1 VKILIA
7 TDAWTP
13 QVNGVVTT
21 LTSLVSKL
29 SENHEVK
36 VIEPSLFTSLP
47 IPVYPE
53 IRASIDVF
61 NSKKI
66 LKDFQPDAI
75 HISTEGPI
83 GIYLRNYLVRKRIP
97 FTTAVHTKFPDYLK
111 DLMGLPTSITN
122 EFLKWFHSGAVR
134 TLVNTPSHQREL
146 ESIGI
151 QNLKI
156 WNRAIDKSIFRPLLL
171 EEVDP
176 YYLYVGRV
184 SKEKNLEAFF
194 RLDLDLPKVVV
205 GEGPQLK
212 EYKKKFPDVNF
223 IGYKFGDELAEIYS
237 NARVKVFPSLTDTFG
252 LVMLEANAC
261 GTPVAA
267 YPVTGP
273 IDVIS
278 SGLNGYYDQDLKNA
292 IEKAS
297 SVDRTSC
304 FDFADQYSW
313 DNVAK
318 QFLDTLER
326 M

>member
-1 VKILIA
+1 MKILIA

-21 LTSLVSKL
+21 LTSLVSEL
-29 SENHEVK
+29 SKNHEVK

-122 EFLKWFHSGAVR
+122 EFLKWFHSGAAR
-134 TLVNTPSHQREL
+134 TLVNTHSHQREL

-156 WNRAIDKSIFRPLLL
+156 WNRAIDKSIFRPIIS
-171 EEVDP
+171 EELDP

-184 SKEKNLEAFF
+184 SREKNLEAFF
-194 RLDLDLPKVVV
+194 SLDLDLPKVVV

-212 EYKKKFPDVNF
+212 EYKKKFSEVNF

-278 SGLNGYYDQDLKNA
+278 NGINGYYNQDLKSA
-292 IEKAS
+292 IEKACS
-297 SVDRTSC
+297 INRASC
-304 FDFADQYSW
+304 FEFADQFSW
-313 DNVAK
+313 SNVAK
-318 QFLDTLER
+318 QFLDTLIR
-326 M
+326 L

>member
-1 VKILIA
+1 MKILIA

-122 EFLKWFHSGAVR
+122 EFLKWFHSGASR
-134 TLVNTPSHQREL
+134 TLVNTPSHQKEL

-156 WNRAIDKSIFRPLLL
+156 WNRAIDKSVFRPLLL

-176 YYLYVGRV
+176 YYLYVGRI

-212 EYKKKFPDVNF
+212 EYKKKYSDVNF
-223 IGYKFGDELAEIYS
+223 IGYKFGHQLAEIYS

-278 SGLNGYYDQDLKNA
+278 NGLNGFYDPDLKTA

-304 FDFADQYSW
+304 FEFADQYSW

-318 QFLDTLER
+318 QFINTLIR
-326 M
+326 L

>member
-1 VKILIA
+1 MKILIA

-134 TLVNTPSHQREL
+134 TLVNTPSHQIEL

>member
-1 VKILIA
+1 MKILIA

-29 SENHEVK
+29 SKNHEVK

-304 FDFADQYSW
+304 FEFADQYSW

>member
-1 VKILIA
+1 MKILIA

-134 TLVNTPSHQREL
+134 TLVNTPSHQIEL

-318 QFLDTLER
+318 QFLETLER

>member
-1 VKILIA
+1 MKILIA

-156 WNRAIDKSIFRPLLL
+156 WNRAIDKSVFRPLLS
-171 EEVDP
+171 EELDP

-184 SKEKNLEAFF
+184 SREKNLEAFF
-194 RLDLDLPKVVV
+194 SLDLDLPKVVV

>member
-1 VKILIA
+1 MKILIA

-29 SENHEVK
+29 SKNHEVK

-111 DLMGLPTSITN
+111 DLIGLPTSITN
-122 EFLKWFHSGAVR
+122 EFLKWFHSGASR
-134 TLVNTPSHQREL
+134 TLVNTPSHQKEL

-156 WNRAIDKSIFRPLLL
+156 WNRAIDKSVFRPSLL

-176 YYLYVGRV
+176 YYLYVGRI
-184 SKEKNLEAFF
+184 SREKNLEAFF

-212 EYKKKFPDVNF
+212 EYKKKYSDVNF
-223 IGYKFGDELAEIYS
+223 IGYKFGHQLAEIYS

-278 SGLNGYYDQDLKNA
+278 NGLNGFYDPDLKTA

-304 FDFADQYSW
+304 FEFADQYSW

-318 QFLDTLER
+318 QFINTLIR
-326 M
+326 L

>member
-1 VKILIA
+1 MKILIA

-223 IGYKFGDELAEIYS
+223 IGYKFGHELAEIYS

>member
-1 VKILIA
+1 MKILIA

-304 FDFADQYSW
+304 FEFADQYSW

>member
-304 FDFADQYSW
+304 FEFADQYSW

>member
-1 VKILIA
+1 MKILIA

-212 EYKKKFPDVNF
+212 EYKKKFSDVNF

>member
-1 VKILIA
+1 MKILIA

-156 WNRAIDKSIFRPLLL
+156 WNRAIDKSVFRPLLL

-176 YYLYVGRV
+176 YYLYVGRI

-212 EYKKKFPDVNF
+212 EYKKKYSDVNF
-223 IGYKFGDELAEIYS
+223 IGYKFGHQLAEIYS

-278 SGLNGYYDQDLKNA
+278 NGLNGFYDPDLKTA

-304 FDFADQYSW
+304 FEFADQYSW

-318 QFLDTLER
+318 QFINTLIR
-326 M
+326 L

>member
-1 VKILIA
+1 MKILIA

-21 LTSLVSKL
+21 LTSLVSEL
-29 SENHEVK
+29 SKDHEVK
-36 VIEPSLFTSLP
+36 VIEPSLFASLP

-122 EFLKWFHSGAVR
+122 EFLKWFHSGAAR

-156 WNRAIDKSIFRPLLL
+156 WNRAIDKGVFRPLLS
-171 EEVDP
+171 EELDP

-194 RLDLDLPKVVV
+194 SLDLDLPKVVV

>member
-1 VKILIA
+1 MKILIA

-29 SENHEVK
+29 SENHVVK

-156 WNRAIDKSIFRPLLL
+156 WNRAIDKSVFRPILL

-304 FDFADQYSW
+304 FEFADQYSW
-313 DNVAK
+313 DNVAE

>member
-1 VKILIA
+1 MKILIA

-122 EFLKWFHSGAVR
+122 EFLKWFHSGAAR

-156 WNRAIDKSIFRPLLL
+156 WNRAIDKGVFRPLLS
-171 EEVDP
+171 EELDP

-184 SKEKNLEAFF
+184 SREKNLEAFF
-194 RLDLDLPKVVV
+194 SLDLDLPKVVV

-304 FDFADQYSW
+304 FEFADQYSW

>member
-1 VKILIA
+1 MKILIA

-29 SENHEVK
+29 SKNHEVK

>member
-1 VKILIA
+1 MKILIA

-122 EFLKWFHSGAVR
+122 EFLKWFHSGAAR

-304 FDFADQYSW
+304 FEFADQYSW

>member
-1 VKILIA
+1 MKILIA

-21 LTSLVSKL
+21 LTSLVSEL
-29 SENHEVK
+29 SKNHEVK

-122 EFLKWFHSGAVR
+122 EFLKWYHSGAAR
-134 TLVNTPSHQREL
+134 TLVNTHSHQREL

-156 WNRAIDKSIFRPLLL
+156 WNRAIDKTVFRPILLD
-171 EEVDP
+171 EVDP

-184 SKEKNLEAFF
+184 SREKNLEAFF
-194 RLDLDLPKVVV
+194 NLDLDLPKVVV

-212 EYKKKFPDVNF
+212 EYKKNIP
-223 IGYKFGDELAEIYS
+223 
-237 NARVKVFPSLTDTFG
+237 
-252 LVMLEANAC
+252 M
-261 GTPVAA
+261 
-267 YPVTGP
+267 
-273 IDVIS
+273 
-278 SGLNGYYDQDLKNA
+278 
-292 IEKAS
+292 
-297 SVDRTSC
+297 
-304 FDFADQYSW
+304 
-313 DNVAK
+313 
-318 QFLDTLER
+318 
-326 M
+326 

>member
-1 VKILIA
+1 MKILIA

-111 DLMGLPTSITN
+111 DLIGLPTSITN
-122 EFLKWFHSGAVR
+122 EFLKWFHSGASR
-134 TLVNTPSHQREL
+134 TLVNTPSHQKEL

-156 WNRAIDKSIFRPLLL
+156 WNRAIDKSVFRPLLL

-176 YYLYVGRV
+176 YYLYVGRI
-184 SKEKNLEAFF
+184 SREKNLEAFF

-212 EYKKKFPDVNF
+212 EYKKKYSDVNF
-223 IGYKFGDELAEIYS
+223 IGYKFGHQLAEIYS

-278 SGLNGYYDQDLKNA
+278 NGLNGFYDPDLKTA

-304 FDFADQYSW
+304 FEFADQYSW

-318 QFLDTLER
+318 QFMNSIIRL
-326 M
+326 

>member
-1 VKILIA
+1 MKILIA

-21 LTSLVSKL
+21 LTSLVSEL
-29 SENHEVK
+29 SKNHEVK
-36 VIEPSLFTSLP
+36 VIEPSLFASLP

-156 WNRAIDKSIFRPLLL
+156 WNRAIDKSIFRPIIS
-171 EEVDP
+171 EELDP

-184 SKEKNLEAFF
+184 SREKNLEAFF
-194 RLDLDLPKVVV
+194 SLDLDLPKVIV

-212 EYKKKFPDVNF
+212 EYKKKFSEVNF
-223 IGYKFGDELAEIYS
+223 IGYKFGHELAEIYS

>member
-1 VKILIA
+1 MKILIA

-21 LTSLVSKL
+21 LTSLVSEL
-29 SENHEVK
+29 SKNHEVK
-36 VIEPSLFTSLP
+36 VIEPSLFASLP

-156 WNRAIDKSIFRPLLL
+156 WNRAIDKSIFRPIFS
-171 EEVDP
+171 EELDP

-184 SKEKNLEAFF
+184 SREKNLEAFF
-194 RLDLDLPKVVV
+194 SLDLDLPKVIV

-212 EYKKKFPDVNF
+212 EYKKKFSEVNF
-223 IGYKFGDELAEIYS
+223 VGYKFGDELAEIYS

-304 FDFADQYSW
+304 FEFADQYSW

>member
-1 VKILIA
+1 MKILIA

-111 DLMGLPTSITN
+111 DLIGLPTSITN
-122 EFLKWFHSGAVR
+122 EFLKWFHSGASR
-134 TLVNTPSHQREL
+134 TLVNTPSHQKEL

-156 WNRAIDKSIFRPLLL
+156 WNRAIDKSVFRPLLL

-176 YYLYVGRV
+176 YYLYVGRI
-184 SKEKNLEAFF
+184 SREKNLEAFF

-212 EYKKKFPDVNF
+212 EYKKKYSDVNF
-223 IGYKFGDELAEIYS
+223 IGYKFGHQLAEIYS

-278 SGLNGYYDQDLKNA
+278 NGLNGFYDPDLKTA

-304 FDFADQYSW
+304 FEFADQYSW

-318 QFLDTLER
+318 QFINTLIR
-326 M
+326 L

>member
-1 VKILIA
+1 MKILIA

-156 WNRAIDKSIFRPLLL
+156 WNRAIDKSVFRPLLS
-171 EEVDP
+171 EELDP

-184 SKEKNLEAFF
+184 SREKNLEAFF
-194 RLDLDLPKVVV
+194 SLDLDLPKVIV

-212 EYKKKFPDVNF
+212 EYKKKFSEVNF
-223 IGYKFGDELAEIYS
+223 IGYKFGHELAEIYS

>member
-1 VKILIA
+1 MKILIA

-156 WNRAIDKSIFRPLLL
+156 WNRAIDKGVFRPLLS
-171 EEVDP
+171 EELDP

-184 SKEKNLEAFF
+184 SREKNLEAFF
-194 RLDLDLPKVVV
+194 SLDLDLPKVVV

>member
-1 VKILIA
+1 MKILIA

-156 WNRAIDKSIFRPLLL
+156 WNRAIDKSIIRPLLL

-318 QFLDTLER
+318 QFLETLER

>member
-1 VKILIA
+1 MKILIA

-21 LTSLVSKL
+21 LTSLVSEL
-29 SENHEVK
+29 SKDHEVK
-36 VIEPSLFTSLP
+36 VIEPSLFATLP

-122 EFLKWFHSGAVR
+122 EFLKWFHSGAAR

-156 WNRAIDKSIFRPLLL
+156 WNRAIDKGVFRPLLS
-171 EEVDP
+171 EELDP

-184 SKEKNLEAFF
+184 SREKNLEAFF
-194 RLDLDLPKVVV
+194 SLDLDLPKVVV

-278 SGLNGYYDQDLKNA
+278 NGLNGYYDQDLKNA

-297 SVDRTSC
+297 FIQRASC
-304 FDFADQYSW
+304 LEFADQFSW
-313 DNVAK
+313 SNVAK
-318 QFLDTLER
+318 QFLDTLIR
-326 M
+326 L

>member
-1 VKILIA
+1 MKILIA

-111 DLMGLPTSITN
+111 DLIGLPTSITN
-122 EFLKWFHSGAVR
+122 EFLKWFHSGASR
-134 TLVNTPSHQREL
+134 TLVNTPSHQKEL

-156 WNRAIDKSIFRPLLL
+156 WNRAIDKSVFRPLLL

-176 YYLYVGRV
+176 YYLYVGRI

-212 EYKKKFPDVNF
+212 EYKKKYSDVNF
-223 IGYKFGDELAEIYS
+223 IGYKFGHQLAEIYS

-278 SGLNGYYDQDLKNA
+278 NGLNGFYDPDLKTA

-304 FDFADQYSW
+304 FEFADQYSW

-318 QFLDTLER
+318 QFINTLIR
-326 M
+326 L

>member
-1 VKILIA
+1 MKILIA

-21 LTSLVSKL
+21 LTSLVSEL
-29 SENHEVK
+29 SKDHEVK
-36 VIEPSLFTSLP
+36 VIEPSLFATLP

-122 EFLKWFHSGAVR
+122 EFLKWFHSGAAR

-156 WNRAIDKSIFRPLLL
+156 WNRAIDKGVFRPLLS
-171 EEVDP
+171 EELDP

-184 SKEKNLEAFF
+184 SREKNLEAFF
-194 RLDLDLPKVVV
+194 SLDLDLPKVVV

-278 SGLNGYYDQDLKNA
+278 NGINGYYDQDLKSA
-292 IEKAS
+292 IEKACSINRAS
-297 SVDRTSC
+297 S
-304 FDFADQYSW
+304 FEFADQFSW
-313 DNVAK
+313 SNVAK
-318 QFLDTLER
+318 QFLDTLIR
-326 M
+326 L

>member
-1 VKILIA
+1 MKILIA

-21 LTSLVSKL
+21 LTSLVSEL
-29 SENHEVK
+29 SKNHEVK
-36 VIEPSLFTSLP
+36 VIEPSLFASLP